1 VKNKLSKTIF
11 GALSLRGQK
20 FYWKQA
26 QRGNSTQFRVFLHQ
40 LHKAY
45 PEKTL
50 VLILD
55 NGSIHRSKKIKRFL
69 TKHRWIKL
77 FFLPPYSPEYNPIER
92 FWGWLKRKIYGCKSF
107 KCMDEM
113 VTSLRK
119 LVWHYHENH
128 LINKIQFNFKPYVH
142 LL

>member
-1 VKNKLSKTIF
+1 MKNKLSKTIF

-26 QRGNSTQFRVFLHQ
+26 QRGNSTQFSVFLHQ

-55 NGSIHRSKKIKRFL
+55 NGSIHRSKKIKRFI
-69 TKHRWIKL
+69 TKHQWIKL

-107 KCMDEM
+107 ACMDE
-113 VTSLRK
+113 
-119 LVWHYHENH
+119 LVSNCK
-128 LINKIQFNFKPYVH
+128 N
-142 LL
+142 